1 MLYDSYAIVAID
13 KNRLHEPTV
22 TNKHNWGMGHHPVA
36 LNKASVLME
45 VEDLMAV
52 SFIMLQAAIL
62 PIAGRD
68 GYLEHYHLVMTNIAM
83 ENPL

>member
-1 MLYDSYAIVAID
+1 MVYDSYAIVTVVTID
-13 KNRLHEPTV
+13 KLWLHEPTV
-22 TNKHNWGMGHHPVA
+22 SNKHNWGMSHPVA

-62 PIAGRD
+62 RTGRD
-68 GYLEHYHLVMTNIAM
+68 G
-83 ENPL
+83 